1 MPLGY
6 HGPAGGNQGSSSG
19 GTTLGAP
26 GGQVNDDGGPSSP
39 TSDPVSRWIELF
51 YDLIFVAAL
60 LIFSVAVGHV
70 HPSSGIIWLVLVFAA
85 LWWVWFTTTLC
96 ANRFH
101 MVDLRHRLLLLFQML
116 VIVLMA
122 MEARVSVVGD
132 SAYLAAEYGFLLLTV
147 GFMYFR
153 AARRSGSS
161 DRGYAMR
168 LAILNA
174 VTAACFF
181 VAAPIPE
188 IGRLI
193 LSAVAVVL
201 LVIASIAM
209 LQRTDDFSGIDE
221 EHLLERMGAFTL
233 IVCGEAFVE
242 IAISVSDA
250 TIDTVNIA
258 ALVFEFILVFALFTS
273 YFDDI
278 PAAGLNRRRS
288 GQWALLHLV
297 TQIGI
302 AGTAVA
308 ASKLINLK
316 ISHRLPDFEILW
328 LTATLAIVYLALAGV
343 GVCTRRRP
351 AGPLA
356 VTRVITAA
364 GVAVAGLAIWR
375 ISSIQMAEA
384 LPIFA
389 VIVVIH
395 AFVAVGLRAQT
406 RVIDVTRA
414 VS

>member
-39 TSDPVSRWIELF
+39 RSDPVSRWIELF

-209 LQRTDDFSGIDE
+209 LQRTDDFPGIDE

-395 AFVAVGLRAQT
+395 AFVAVGLRTQT

>member
-1 MPLGY
+1 
-6 HGPAGGNQGSSSG
+6 
-19 GTTLGAP
+19 LGAP
-26 GGQVNDDGGPSSP
+26 GGQVNHHGGLSSFV
-39 TSDPVSRWIELF
+39 SDPASRWIELF

-85 LWWVWFTTTLC
+85 LWWVWFSTTVC

-101 MVDLRHRLLLLFQML
+101 MVDLPHRLLLLFQML

-122 MEARVSVVGD
+122 MEARVSVTRD
-132 SAYLAAEYGFLLLTV
+132 SAYLAAEYGFLVLTV

-153 AARRSGSS
+153 GARLSGSS
-161 DRGYAMR
+161 GHGYAMR
-168 LAILNA
+168 LAVLNA
-174 VTAACFF
+174 VSAACFF
-181 VAAPIPE
+181 VAAPLPE
-188 IGRLI
+188 SGRLV
-193 LSAVAVVL
+193 LSAVSLVL
-201 LVIASIAM
+201 LVIFSIVM
-209 LQRTDDFSGIDE
+209 LQRADDFSASDE

-250 TIDTVNIA
+250 TIDTVNVA
-258 ALVFEFILVFALFTS
+258 ALVFEFILVFSLFTS

-278 PAAGLNRRRS
+278 PAAGLNRRRFAW
-288 GQWALLHLV
+288 WALLHLV
-297 TQIGI
+297 VQIGI

-308 ASKLINLK
+308 ATKLIDLK
-316 ISHRLPDFEILW
+316 ISHRLPDFEVLW
-328 LTATLAIVYLALAGV
+328 LTATLSIVYLALAGV

-364 GVAVAGLAIWR
+364 GVAAAGLAIWR
-375 ISSIQMAEA
+375 IPWIHMAEA

-389 VIVVIH
+389 AIVVIH
-395 AFVAVGLRAQT
+395 AFVAVGLRTQT
-406 RVIDVTRA
+406 RVIDAAGLKPA

>member
-39 TSDPVSRWIELF
+39 RSDPVSRWIELF

-395 AFVAVGLRAQT
+395 AFVVVGLRAQT

>member
-1 MPLGY
+1 
-6 HGPAGGNQGSSSG
+6 
-19 GTTLGAP
+19 LGAP

-356 VTRVITAA
+356 VTRVITAV

-395 AFVAVGLRAQT
+395 AFVVVGLRAQT

>member
-1 MPLGY
+1 
-6 HGPAGGNQGSSSG
+6 
-19 GTTLGAP
+19 LGAP
-26 GGQVNDDGGPSSP
+26 GGQVNDHGGPSSA
-39 TSDPVSRWIELF
+39 TSDPASRWIELF

-70 HPSSGIIWLVLVFAA
+70 HPASGIIWLVLVFAA
-85 LWWVWFTTTLC
+85 LWWVWFTTTVC

-168 LAILNA
+168 LAVLNA
-174 VTAACFF
+174 VTAVCFF
-181 VAAPIPE
+181 VAAPLPE
-188 IGRLI
+188 SGRLI
-193 LSAVAVVL
+193 LSAVSLVL

-209 LQRTDDFSGIDE
+209 LQRADPFSAIDE

-258 ALVFEFILVFALFTS
+258 ALIFEFILVFALFTS

-288 GQWALLHLV
+288 GPWALLHLV

-328 LTATLAIVYLALAGV
+328 LTTTLVIVYLGLAGV

-356 VTRVITAA
+356 LTRVITAA
-364 GVAVAGLAIWR
+364 AVAVAGLAIWR
-375 ISSIQMAEA
+375 ISSIKMAEA

-389 VIVVIH
+389 AIVVIH

-406 RVIDVTRA
+406 RVIDVTGTA
-414 VS
+414 S

>member
-1 MPLGY
+1 LSAPGRQ
-6 HGPAGGNQGSSSG
+6 ADQD
-19 GTTLGAP
+19 GAP
-26 GGQVNDDGGPSSP
+26 QSP
-39 TSDPVSRWIELF
+39 MSDHMSRWIELF
-51 YDLIFVAAL
+51 YDLIFVAVV
-60 LIFSVAVGHV
+60 LILSVAVAHV

-85 LWWVWFTTTLC
+85 LWWIWFSTTAC

-101 MVDLRHRLLLLFQML
+101 MTDLPHRILLLFQML
-116 VIVLMA
+116 IIVLMA
-122 MEARVSVVGD
+122 MEARVSVTGD
-132 SAYLAAEYGFLLLTV
+132 SDYLAAEYGLLLLTV
-147 GFMYFR
+147 SFMYFR
-153 AARRSGSS
+153 AARPGRSS

-168 LAILNA
+168 LAVLNA
-174 VTAACFF
+174 VAAACFF
-181 VAAPIPE
+181 VAVPLPE
-188 IGRLI
+188 SGRLI
-193 LSAVAVVL
+193 LSVVSLAV
-201 LVIASIAM
+201 LVISSIVM
-209 LQRTDDFSGIDE
+209 FHQVDDFTESDE
-221 EHLLERMGAFTL
+221 KHFLERMGAFTL

-250 TIDTVNIA
+250 TLDTVNVG

-395 AFVAVGLRAQT
+395 AFVVVGLRAQT

>member
-201 LVIASIAM
+201 LIASIAM

-356 VTRVITAA
+356 VTRVITAV

-395 AFVAVGLRAQT
+395 AFVVVGLRAQT